1 MPKPI
6 IRINGKPAEPHA
18 GAELIEVQPGVYS
31 AIVDGQSY
39 DLTVSPSEV
48 EIEGVP
54 FQAEVVDP
62 RKWNPASG
70 GVSLHTEAIKAPMP
84 GKVVR
89 ILVKEG
95 DPVAARQGVVV
106 VEAMKMQ
113 NELKSP
119 RAGRI
124 ASIPVRENE
133 SVAKGSILVL
143 IE

>member
-6 IRINGKPAEPHA
+6 IRINGKTVDPHG
-18 GAELIEVQPGVYS
+18 GADLVEVQPGVYS
-31 AIVDGQSY
+31 AIVDGQSF
-39 DLTVSPSEV
+39 DVTVSASEV

-54 FQAEVVDP
+54 FQAEVEDP
-62 RKWNPASG
+62 RKWNPASS

-95 DPVAARQGVVV
+95 DAVAARQGVVV

-133 SVAKGSILVL
+133 SVAKGSVLVL

>member
-6 IRINGKPAEPHA
+6 VRINGKLTAAHPDADF
-18 GAELIEVQPGVYS
+18 IEVQPGVYS
-31 AIVDGQSY
+31 AIVDGKSY
-39 DLTVSPSEV
+39 EMTVSASEV
-48 EIEGVP
+48 EIDGVG
-54 FQAEVVDP
+54 FQAEIIDP

-95 DPVAARQGVVV
+95 DQVAARQGVVV

-119 RAGRI
+119 RGGRI
-124 ASIPVRENE
+124 ASIPVKENE
-133 SVAKGSILVL
+133 SVSKGSVLVL